1 MKKGIVTPRKL
12 SHKNGITKLKRGDV
26 VTEEDVN
33 NFDGLVENGCIVIEK
48 AKKPESDLMKLKKD
62 ELQEKCIEL
71 DIDYTEDDN
80 KSELV
85 ERIEKAEKAKKEET
99 E

>member
-1 MKKGIVTPRKL
+1 MKKGKVISSAL
-12 SHKNGITKLKRGDV
+12 SHKNGSKILRAGDK
-26 VTEEDVN
+26 VTENDLN
-33 NFDGLVENGCIVIEK
+33 NFDEAVKGGHVEIEG
-48 AKKPESDLMKLKKD
+48 AESDLMKLKKA

-85 ERIEKAEKAKKEET
+85 ERIEEAEKAE
-99 E
+99 

>member
-1 MKKGIVTPRKL
+1 MKKGIVIPRKL
-12 SHKNGITKLKRGDV
+12 SHKNGVTKLKAGEE

-33 NFDGLVENGCIVIEK
+33 NFDELVENGCIVIEE
-48 AKKPESDLMKLKKD
+48 AEQSDLMKLKKS

-71 DIDYTEDDN
+71 GIDYTEDDN

-85 ERIEKAEKAKKEET
+85 ERIEEAEKAD
-99 E
+99 